1 MSKKGAKNIH
11 HRKCVSNGGSNHRD
25 NLSLVCVKQHE
36 SFHRL
41 FQNYTPEVIAEILN
55 ETWID
60 PSKKFVCVPKEYAE
74 ATALFVENM
83 IKRGE

>member
-1 MSKKGAKNIH
+1 MSKKGTKNIH
-11 HRKCVSNGGSNHRD
+11 HRKPQSLGGNNHRD

-55 ETWID
+55 EIWID
-60 PSKKFVCVPKEYAE
+60 PSYRFEVVRVKGVD
-74 ATALFVENM
+74 M
-83 IKRGE
+83 D